1 MFYKLKLILTND
13 WSVGGTSI
21 AAISTMRVDQEVVT
35 YWLPWLSQEAAYLL
49 PILGVLLL
57 AVQIYFKIKE
67 PKDW

>member
-35 YWLPWLSQEAAYLL
+35 YWLPWLSQEAAYFL